1 VQLDQ
6 RLGPLRTKE
15 SLRKLTRLLER
26 DPNARVLRATVQR
39 SGTGWVISFSVE
51 RSPKARRAHHPDSA
65 VGVDLG
71 LTRLATLSTGLAA
84 PNSRPLRATLSR
96 LRRFHRQLDRQ
107 RRVNSPDNYYSDGRV
122 TPGRKAWVRSA
133 RMGRTEHRLRRLH
146 ARVANL
152 RREQAHQLTTYLTRE
167 FGVIGVETLQ
177 VRNLLQNRR
186 LARHIADAGWGTILS
201 QLVYKTSWSD
211 GSLLVAADRFYPS
224 SKTCSACGHAKA
236 KLAMSERVFACPT
249 CGQQTDRDL
258 NAALNLARMAQQHAQ
273 AQGLQCHVAATEA
286 ETLNARRGQVRLDPV
301 EHSPMKREDSTPES
315 PQPGNGLALAA

>member
-1 VQLDQ
+1 
-6 RLGPLRTKE
+6 
-15 SLRKLTRLLER
+15 
-26 DPNARVLRATVQR
+26 
-39 SGTGWVISFSVE
+39 
-51 RSPKARRAHHPDSA
+51 
-65 VGVDLG
+65 
-71 LTRLATLSTGLAA
+71 
-84 PNSRPLRATLSR
+84 
-96 LRRFHRQLDRQ
+96 
-107 RRVNSPDNYYSDGRV
+107 
-122 TPGRKAWVRSA
+122 
-133 RMGRTEHRLRRLH
+133 MGRTEQRLRRLH

-152 RREQAHQLTTYLTRE
+152 RREQAHQLTTYLTRQ

-186 LARHIADAGWGTILS
+186 LARDIADAGWGTILS